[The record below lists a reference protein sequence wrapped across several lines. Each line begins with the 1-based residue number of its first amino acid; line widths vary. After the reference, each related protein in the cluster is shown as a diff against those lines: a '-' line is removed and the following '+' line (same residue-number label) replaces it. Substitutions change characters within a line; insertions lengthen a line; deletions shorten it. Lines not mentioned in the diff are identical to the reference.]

1 MSNIWKVILLGIAS
15 LVLAGTAFGI
25 VAAQDSGETP
35 SATDTPAATPSDEDS
50 DATPSDAPK
59 DALHDDYL
67 STLAENL
74 GISQDELEAA
84 LKQTALD
91 MVDQAVANG
100 NLTEEQAAEIRDR
113 IESGEAPPFFFG
125 FGRGFHHGFEHGVG
139 AGAKLDEIAGFL
151 GVEVA
156 DITSALQDNQS
167 LAQIAEANGKTAGE
181 LAAFLLEQVTQK
193 VNDAV
198 ANGDMTQERA
208 DEILANAPDKIDEL
222 INREG
227 LPGPHRG
234 GPGRFPFAPD
244 GGMPVAPEGSVA
256 PETSGIVF

>member
-1 MSNIWKVILLGIAS
+1 MSNIWKAVILGIAG
-15 LVLAGTAFGI
+15 LVLVGAAIGI
-25 VAAQDSGETP
+25 VAAQDSTETP
-35 SATDTPAATPSDEDS
+35 AATDTPDATPSDE
-50 DATPSDAPK
+50 PK
-59 DALHDDYL
+59 DALRDNYL

-91 MVDQAVANG
+91 MIDQAVANG
-100 NLTEEQAAEIRDR
+100 YLTEDQAAAIRDR
-113 IESGEAPPFFFG
+113 IESGAGPFSGGMPFFSG
-125 FGRGFHHGFEHGVG
+125 FGRGFHHGFGHGFG

-151 GVEVA
+151 GVDVA
-156 DITSALQDNQS
+156 DITGALQDNQS

-181 LAAFLLEQVTQK
+181 LASFLLDQVTQK
-193 VNDAV
+193 MNDAV
-198 ANGDMTQERA
+198 ANGEMTQERA

-227 LPGPHRG
+227 FPGPHRG

-244 GGMPVAPEGSVA
+244 GGMPVAPGGPVM